1 MACESVVVGIDGV
14 GPWVVG
20 CGQLCG
26 FLLGCG
32 RFVDSH
38 C

>member
-1 MACESVVVGIDGV
+1 MACESVVVGIGGV

-20 CGQLCG
+20 YGRLCG
-26 FLLGCG
+26 FLLGYG
-32 RFVDSH
+32 GLVDSH